1 MRERAKGAMRRGMA
15 IAADD
20 RRARQRKTLFG
31 ADHMNDA
38 LAKVVLIEIFDAE
51 LPGILGELFDL
62 NTAFGIV
69 DAMRAIGGG
78 DIVIDD
84 RERFL
89 RRTNAPAAQ
98 PQPLEGLRARH
109 LMHQMAV
116 DVDQA
121 RAIGFGMDEMIVPDF
136 IIEGA
141 RLRHRAIPCRWLR
154 LLQKY
159 HLEWQFLL
167 ARSSGGSTLA
177 ILNDS
182 DARRNPCARLA
193 RLLRPI

>member
-1 MRERAKGAMRRGMA
+1 MPCASAPKAAMRRGMA

-38 LAKVVLIEIFDAE
+38 LAKVVLIEYSMPNSRAF
-51 LPGILGELFDL
+51 LGELFDL

-109 LMHQMAV
+109 LMH
-116 DVDQA
+116 
-121 RAIGFGMDEMIVPDF
+121 
-136 IIEGA
+136 
-141 RLRHRAIPCRWLR
+141 RW
-154 LLQKY
+154 
-159 HLEWQFLL
+159 
-167 ARSSGGSTLA
+167 RSM
-177 ILNDS
+177 
-182 DARRNPCARLA
+182 
-193 RLLRPI
+193 